1 MRVIIRVVI
10 KKMFEASLKVLEKIE
25 SHGYKAYIVG
35 GFVRDYI
42 LGIEST
48 DVDISTNATPKDI
61 LDIFKDSALPNEE
74 YGAVTL
80 FYKNNRYEIT
90 TFRREIRYINNR
102 KPIEIE
108 YIDDLLEDL
117 QRRDFKMNTLCIDK
131 KGNIIDLLEGREDID
146 NHIINTVG
154 DSDYKFEQDSLRILR
169 AIRFAT
175 TLDFELS
182 DDVKNSII
190 KHKASLRT
198 LSYSRKKQ
206 ELDKIFASSNS
217 SYGVSLLMALGLDE
231 DLELYGLDKVVL
243 NSDLL
248 GVWASIDFASG
259 YQFSSN
265 EMNLIKSIKE
275 VVNNKID
282 ELTLFKYG
290 LYVNQEAANILGV
303 DKSLVASMYENLPI
317 YTRKDIA
324 VTSEDIM
331 KALDKKAGPYFK
343 DMYND
348 LIEKILKGELSN
360 NKEDIIN
367 YVIDNYK

>member
-1 MRVIIRVVI
+1 
-10 KKMFEASLKVLEKIE
+10 MFEASLKVLEKIE

-42 LGIEST
+42 LGTESL

-61 LDIFKDSALPNEE
+61 LEIFKDSALPNEE

-102 KPIEIE
+102 KPVEIE
-108 YIDDLLEDL
+108 YINDLLEDL
-117 QRRDFKMNTLCIDK
+117 NRRDFRMNTLCIDK
-131 KGNIIDLLEGREDID
+131 KGNIIDLLNGREDID
-146 NHIINTVG
+146 NRIINTVG
-154 DSDYKFEQDSLRILR
+154 DSDYKFGQDSLRILR

-182 DDVKNSII
+182 EDVKNSII
-190 KHKASLRT
+190 KHKESLRT

-231 DLELYGLDKVVL
+231 PLELYGLDKVVL

-248 GVWASIDFASG
+248 GIWASIGFSDG
-259 YQFSSN
+259 YQFTSN
-265 EMNLIKSIKE
+265 EKNLINSIKDI
-275 VVNNKID
+275 VKNSTID
-282 ELTLFKYG
+282 ELSLFKYG

-303 DKSLVASMYENLPI
+303 DKSEVTSMYEELPI
-317 YTRKDIA
+317 YTRKDIDI
-324 VTSEDIM
+324 TSEDIM
-331 KALDKKAGPYFK
+331 NALNKKAGPFFK
-343 DMYND
+343 DIYND
-348 LIEKILKGELSN
+348 LIDKILKKDINN
-360 NKEDIIN
+360 NKDELIK
-367 YVIDNYK
+367 YVVDNYS